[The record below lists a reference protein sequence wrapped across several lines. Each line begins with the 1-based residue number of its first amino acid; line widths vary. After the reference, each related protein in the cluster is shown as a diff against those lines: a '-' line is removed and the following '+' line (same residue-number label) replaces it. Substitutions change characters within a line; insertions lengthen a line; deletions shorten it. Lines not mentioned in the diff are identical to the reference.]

1 VIVQDEKLTSS
12 ATEKTPEPSLRVAE
26 LDGLRALAILLVV
39 SFHSWY
45 FLQFVMPTTEAF
57 LAFSDSL
64 PWVLGFIRRGDLGV
78 DIFFV
83 LSGYLL
89 SWQLFPKR
97 MKTGQ
102 VNLKSFYARRLF
114 RIYPLYVVALMLAAL
129 DSGIT
134 LKMLGNLL
142 AYNIWTDASNIIIPW
157 TWSLSVELE
166 FYAIVPLLILLVR
179 NGTTLGLLSTAFAVL
194 TVGWS
199 YWVLTAH
206 PQLAIHSLID
216 LKLAGQNDDIALFYK
231 YLYVAMPVRLSQF
244 TFGMAGAWVVL
255 NRASFLSKIG
265 GATKVLLVLLI
276 LIGIALPLVHNPF
289 TNLTDTYRPIVYFE
303 LLFGRVAF
311 ASAIAMMIVL
321 LHSNSM
327 PRLKGLLSVRFLEP
341 IARFSFSMY
350 LFHPLFIYLGIVTF
364 IGKGKT
370 ETVSVFQYVGVCS
383 VAILGSMLF
392 GYITWHVIERP
403 AIRFGRKKFG

>member
-1 VIVQDEKLTSS
+1 MT
-12 ATEKTPEPSLRVAE
+12 E
-26 LDGLRALAILLVV
+26 LDGLRALAILLVI

-45 FLQFVMPTTEAF
+45 FLQFVLPTTEAF

-89 SWQLFPKR
+89 SWQLFRKR
-97 MKTGQ
+97 LKTGH
-102 VNLKSFYARRLF
+102 VDLKRFYAHRFF
-114 RIYPLYVVALMLAAL
+114 RIYPLYLIALLVAAI

-179 NGTTLGLLSTAFAVL
+179 SGTTLALLSTASGLL

-206 PQLAIHSLID
+206 PQLAAHSLID

-244 TFGMAGAWVVL
+244 TFGMAGAWLVL
-255 NRASFLSKIG
+255 NRASYLSKIG
-265 GATKVLLVLLI
+265 GATKVFLVLFI
-276 LIGIALPLVHNPF
+276 LIGAGLPLVHNPF

-303 LLFGRVAF
+303 LLFGRVSF
-311 ASAIAMMIVL
+311 AAAIAMMIAL
-321 LHSNSM
+321 LHANTL
-327 PRLKGLLSVRFLEP
+327 PRLKIFLSLRFLEP

-350 LFHPLFIYLGIVTF
+350 LFHPLFIYVGIITF
-364 IGKGKT
+364 IGTGKT
-370 ETVSVFQYVGVCS
+370 ETISVFQYAGVCT
-383 VAILGSMLF
+383 VAILGSMLLGF
-392 GYITWHVIERP
+392 ITWHVIERP